1 MSQPDPISFRAVISA
16 TTSSC
21 SSSSTPP
28 RQYREVFHGD
38 QRHTITEEFR
48 SAVSRRFRR
57 SAQRKKGSQLLI
69 SGFGVR
75 VPGGAPLLPIPVLS
89 CGNALRLLT
98 KVPHYPNL
106 PLLPLRS
113 CRSRIGAGQHA
124 ASLRLAS
131 RDSAAPTAAT
141 LPSST
146 CAERFGGSFWPH
158 ASHRAAPCATSTTV
172 VESRISTSG
181 CPTLRWNR
189 TALKGTETLD
199 EASE

>member
-113 CRSRIGAGQHA
+113 CRSRIGAGQHDMDRHVGPAEHCSIVA
-124 ASLRLAS
+124 AGIEGFS
-131 RDSAAPTAAT
+131 RADRGDSAQ
-141 LPSST
+141 LD
-146 CAERFGGSFWPH
+146 
-158 ASHRAAPCATSTTV
+158 
-172 VESRISTSG
+172 
-181 CPTLRWNR
+181 LR
-189 TALKGTETLD
+189 
-199 EASE
+199 